1 MKKKINRKRNKAITI
16 RLSPDE
22 YKLLQDKVDESGLTQ
37 QSFIINAIKGATIAS
52 SKELD
57 VQKDISKSFS
67 DLVRQLR
74 GLATNVNQMAHIAN
88 GQGIIPS
95 TETLNK
101 TSYEINEFRKE
112 CEDIWQLIRLL
123 INQQKH
129 MEL

>member
-22 YKLLQDKVDESGLTQ
+22 YKLLQDKIDESGLTQ